1 VFLTES
7 AYHGIRFLQS
17 KHIRCDGV
25 RIYNRVNFNNDGFH
39 FNSCEYVQIMNCEI
53 RCQDDAC
60 ALFGS
65 NKFVTITNCAF
76 STRWSIFRFG
86 SGDSQNITVSNCLIY
101 ETYGSPVKIDV
112 GRGRV
117 ENLSFS
123 NIVMKNVTG
132 PISIAFSGR
141 GRQGGKQPEKQDDA
155 SPGYVRNLSFHNI
168 RATVVKEPQQ
178 HADLPFPPGTYKGEQ
193 HSCITVNGVEGVMLE
208 NISFTDVHVTYAG
221 GGSKE
226 LAAKR
231 NVPQMAA
238 EYFGVW
244 NQEPLGP
251 PAYGLYARNVKG
263 LTLQNVRFEFEE
275 RDFRPAVI
283 LDHVRDVSVV
293 GLSAES
299 DLEAES
305 VLRVIDSQDVMVS
318 SARVLTPAAT
328 FLRVEGKANEGI
340 IVDGGDLRKAA
351 APVAFADGATPSA
364 VKVKS

>member
-1 VFLTES
+1 
-7 AYHGIRFLQS
+7 
-17 KHIRCDGV
+17 
-25 RIYNRVNFNNDGFH
+25 
-39 FNSCEYVQIMNCEI
+39 
-53 RCQDDAC
+53 
-60 ALFGS
+60 
-65 NKFVTITNCAF
+65 
-76 STRWSIFRFG
+76 
-86 SGDSQNITVSNCLIY
+86 
-101 ETYGSPVKIDV
+101 
-112 GRGRV
+112 
-117 ENLSFS
+117 
-123 NIVMKNVTG
+123 
-132 PISIAFSGR
+132 
-141 GRQGGKQPEKQDDA
+141 
-155 SPGYVRNLSFHNI
+155 
-168 RATVVKEPQQ
+168 VKEPQQ

-221 GGSKE
+221 GGTKE

-293 GLSAES
+293 GLSVES
-299 DLEAES
+299 DPEAES
-305 VLRVIDSQDVMVS
+305 VLRVIDSQDVMIS

-328 FLRVEGKANEGI
+328 FLRVEGNANEGI
-340 IVDGGDLRKAA
+340 IVDGGDLRKAT

-364 VKVKS
+364 VKVRS